1 MSHSQVDQ
9 LSLDPAMREN
19 LTALGYTTL
28 TPIQKQSLPVLLT
41 GRDLIG
47 KAKTGSGKTVA
58 FGIGLLNRLDQ
69 QRFSAQGLV
78 LCPTR
83 ELADQVA
90 RELRKLARYRPNT
103 KILTLCGGQP
113 IGPQIGS
120 LEHGVDIV
128 VGTPGRIQDH
138 IRKGTLSLRDIHT
151 VVLDEADRMLEM
163 GFSDAINA
171 ILGQTPPT
179 RQTLLFS
186 ATYPEAIAELA
197 AAYLNN
203 PVSVEVEDA
212 TQPTTIQ
219 QRFYRVE
226 KSQKSE
232 AILQILSTFQ
242 PESCLIFCN
251 TKTTCEELA
260 TFLKQHRY
268 SAGALHGDL
277 DQPSRDKVL
286 VQFSG
291 RSLAVLV
298 ATDVAARG
306 LDVEELP
313 CVISYDLT
321 RDSDVHVHRIG
332 RTGRAG
338 KKGLAISLITESE
351 TYKLEAIQERLNC
364 ELKVSEVPPGKNDF
378 VPSKPSMVMLS
389 IAAGRKNKIR
399 PGDILGALTREGG
412 IAGSQVGKI
421 QIFDFVSYVAVKREA
436 VGAALDKLG
445 AKIKGKRYKVRRS

>member
-1 MSHSQVDQ
+1 MSESQVDQ
-9 LSLDPAMREN
+9 LPLVSALREN
-19 LTALGYTTL
+19 LNALGYTTL
-28 TPIQKQSLPVLLT
+28 TPIQQQSLPVLLK
-41 GRDLIG
+41 GQDLIG

-58 FGIGLLNRLDQ
+58 FGIGLLHRLDN
-69 QRFSAQGLV
+69 QRSATQGLV

-83 ELADQVA
+83 ELADQVS

-138 IRKGTLSLRDIHT
+138 LRKGTLSLEGVHT

-163 GFSDAINA
+163 GFAEAIST

-186 ATYPEAIAELA
+186 ATYPEAIAELSA
-197 AAYLNN
+197 IYLNN
-203 PVSVEVEDA
+203 PATVEIEDSG
-212 TQPTTIQ
+212 TQTLIQ
-219 QRFYRVE
+219 QRFYRVD
-226 KSQKSE
+226 KQQKQQ
-232 AILQILSTFQ
+232 ALLQVLSTFQ

-251 TKTTCEELA
+251 TKNTCEELMQ
-260 TFLKQHRY
+260 FLQQYRY
-268 SAGALHGDL
+268 SSAALHGDL
-277 DQPSRDKVL
+277 DQPTRDRVL
-286 VQFSG
+286 VKFSG
-291 RSLAVLV
+291 RSLRILI

-306 LDVEELP
+306 LDVDELP

-321 RDSDVHVHRIG
+321 RDPEVHIHRVG

-338 KKGLAISLITESE
+338 NKGLAISLIADSE
-351 TYKLEAIQERLNC
+351 TYKLETIS
-364 ELKVSEVPPGKNDF
+364 ELQNANHRVAELPPGRTDY
-378 VPSKPSMVMLS
+378 VPSKPAMVSLCIS
-389 IAAGRKNKIR
+389 GGRKNKLR
-399 PGDILGALTREGG
+399 PGDILGALTGKNG

-421 QIFDFVSYVAVKREA
+421 QIFDFISYVSVRREA
-436 VGAALDKLG
+436 VSSALDKL
-445 AKIKGKRYKVRRS
+445 ADNIKGKRYKVRRC